1 MKCEDTIIA
10 RNKLQGHRKWRVHV
24 FEGSKIN
31 EYESG
36 SIGE

>member
-1 MKCEDTIIA
+1 MNCEDTIIA
-10 RNKLQGHRKWRVHV
+10 RNINYRDIESGECMCLKDR
-24 FEGSKIN
+24 N